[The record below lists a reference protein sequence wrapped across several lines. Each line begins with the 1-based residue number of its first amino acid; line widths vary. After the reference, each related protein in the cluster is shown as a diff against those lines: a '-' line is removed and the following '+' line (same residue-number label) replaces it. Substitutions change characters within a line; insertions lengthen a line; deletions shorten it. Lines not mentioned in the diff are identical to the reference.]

1 VLDLEDRV
9 LLEYPSSTF
18 AMKIIWKRGMDAW
31 FAGKAKDA
39 LWYWQR
45 IYTPDVPSA
54 WGARALYWISKA
66 QEKSG
71 DKAAAAKTLDL
82 LLSRYPLSIYTYLA
96 RPGILKLVD
105 SVPESLASNPTLLER
120 WGFISYARM
129 LLQRTPKDAKSAFR
143 AARLAEWAGD
153 DEKVY
158 SSGISLQSFFVK
170 NGTASRYGLRLMYP
184 RPYRSIVNKAV
195 EKYGVEDNLVWSVM
209 RQESAYNPIAK
220 SHAGATGL
228 MQLMPGTAKGEAK
241 LLKMSEFKIWDVT
254 DNIDLGTSYLSRQLK
269 AFGNP
274 QRAAAAYNA
283 GPGNARKWNND
294 GGNRLP
300 IDLWI
305 ERITFDE
312 TSDYVQKV
320 MGNLFTYRLIY
331 PVGGKTLISLDI
343 SESTESP
350 DDEEI
355 EAERASEFSGDYNDE
370 ITDLKRIP

>member
-1 VLDLEDRV
+1 
-9 LLEYPSSTF
+9 
-18 AMKIIWKRGMDAW
+18 
-31 FAGKAKDA
+31 
-39 LWYWQR
+39 
-45 IYTPDVPSA
+45 
-54 WGARALYWISKA
+54 
-66 QEKSG
+66 
-71 DKAAAAKTLDL
+71 
-82 LLSRYPLSIYTYLA
+82 
-96 RPGILKLVD
+96 
-105 SVPESLASNPTLLER
+105 
-120 WGFISYARM
+120 
-129 LLQRTPKDAKSAFR
+129 
-143 AARLAEWAGD
+143 
-153 DEKVY
+153 
-158 SSGISLQSFFVK
+158 
-170 NGTASRYGLRLMYP
+170 
-184 RPYRSIVNKAV
+184 
-195 EKYGVEDNLVWSVM
+195 
-209 RQESAYNPIAK
+209 
-220 SHAGATGL
+220 
-228 MQLMPGTAKGEAK
+228 MPGTAKGEAK
-241 LLKMSEFKIWDVT
+241 LLKMSEFKILDVT

-283 GPGNARKWNND
+283 GPGNASKWNKD

-331 PVGGKTLISLDI
+331 PVGEKTLISLDI